1 MLRRLLSL
9 DYVLEYPQLSWL
21 PTEQEKVGFFE
32 SLGIDR
38 RRIPH
43 RIYQGAVGKQ
53 TRYFA
58 LQLPIAVDTKT
69 ATFAYVDP
77 GKDTDTERCTWG
89 ATHEWLWRALREQG
103 LGVQVVV
110 IGADHTA
117 TRRSK
122 AALQSWSNGASEQGV
137 HKAEGPTQDDPAVK
151 AEMQQIEDV
160 MRRGDRAGLSKYGGF
175 QGATLRLIEIKKTS
189 PIEGSIRGLYRRLR
203 DVGFTSFED
212 AGCGAMNRRNG
223 VPISGAIQD
232 CFYCAPCTMPVPI
245 QPGTQTR
252 GGSVPGFGDAVYQ
265 HHGSYLFAA
274 TRLVRKSPASPQR
287 SSGKGQDGSDPPLF
301 AAVSANGEGGVYQP
315 VYHRLPPFSGV
326 APVRFIPT
334 GRFRTRTPSGR

>member
-1 MLRRLLSL
+1 MIEHLHDLEKRLEPLGWRGREAEWIALVCLHSGLFTRAQFCFYFDGAFRSRAERFVRALVDRRLAVEDDRAIFPGGARACRISNKEIYRKLGIENVRHRRDADDSVMLRRLLSL

-58 LQLPIAVDTKT
+58 LKLPIAVDTKT

-77 GKDTDTERCTWG
+77 GKDTDTERRSWG
-89 ATHEWLWRALREQG
+89 AAHQWLWRALRGKG

-137 HKAEGPTQDDPAVK
+137 QKAEGPTQDDPAVK

-175 QGATLRLIEIKKTS
+175 QGATLRLIELRKLPQSKGAS
-189 PIEGSIRGLYRRLR
+189 GASIDGYETWVSRRLR
-203 DVGFTSFED
+203 MLD
-212 AGCGAMNRRNG
+212 AE
-223 VPISGAIQD
+223 
-232 CFYCAPCTMPVPI
+232 
-245 QPGTQTR
+245 
-252 GGSVPGFGDAVYQ
+252 
-265 HHGSYLFAA
+265 L
-274 TRLVRKSPASPQR
+274 
-287 SSGKGQDGSDPPLF
+287 
-301 AAVSANGEGGVYQP
+301 
-315 VYHRLPPFSGV
+315 
-326 APVRFIPT
+326 
-334 GRFRTRTPSGR
+334 

>member
-1 MLRRLLSL
+1 MEDDRTIFPGGARACRIFNKEIYRKLGIENVRHRRYVDDSVMLRRLLSL

-58 LQLPIAVDTKT
+58 LKLPIAVDTKT

-77 GKDTDTERCTWG
+77 GKDTDTELRSWG
-89 ATHEWLWRALREQG
+89 AAHQWLWRALREQG

-122 AALQSWSNGASEQGV
+122 AALQSWSKGAEEQGEQR
-137 HKAEGPTQDDPAVK
+137 AAGPTQDDSPVK
-151 AEMQQIEDV
+151 AEMQYIEKALVKLDTAIV
-160 MRRGDRAGLSKYGGF
+160 AKYGGVK
-175 QGATLRLIEIKKTS
+175 GISKRLIELKTLPRS
-189 PIEGSIRGLYRRLR
+189 KGATGVSIDSYETWVSRRLR
-203 DVGFTSFED
+203 MLD
-212 AGCGAMNRRNG
+212 A
-223 VPISGAIQD
+223 D
-232 CFYCAPCTMPVPI
+232 
-245 QPGTQTR
+245 
-252 GGSVPGFGDAVYQ
+252 
-265 HHGSYLFAA
+265 L
-274 TRLVRKSPASPQR
+274 
-287 SSGKGQDGSDPPLF
+287 
-301 AAVSANGEGGVYQP
+301 
-315 VYHRLPPFSGV
+315 
-326 APVRFIPT
+326 
-334 GRFRTRTPSGR
+334 

>member
-1 MLRRLLSL
+1 MIEHLHDREKALESLGWRGREAEWIALVCLHSGLFTRAQFCFYFDGAFRNRAERFVRALVDRRMAVEDDRAIFPGGARACRISNKEIYRKLGIENVRHRREADDSVMLRRLLSL
-9 DYVLEYPQLSWL
+9 DYVLEHPQLSWL
-21 PTEQEKVGFFE
+21 PTEPEKVSFFE

-58 LQLPIAVDTKT
+58 LKLPIAVDTKT

-77 GKDTDTERCTWG
+77 GKDSDTELRSWG
-89 ATHEWLWRALREQG
+89 AAHQWLWRALRGKG

-137 HKAEGPTQDDPAVK
+137 QKAEGPTQDDPAVK

-175 QGATLRLIEIKKTS
+175 QGATLRLIEFRKLPQSKGAS
-189 PIEGSIRGLYRRLR
+189 GASIDGYETWVSRRLR
-203 DVGFTSFED
+203 MLD
-212 AGCGAMNRRNG
+212 AE
-223 VPISGAIQD
+223 
-232 CFYCAPCTMPVPI
+232 
-245 QPGTQTR
+245 
-252 GGSVPGFGDAVYQ
+252 
-265 HHGSYLFAA
+265 L
-274 TRLVRKSPASPQR
+274 
-287 SSGKGQDGSDPPLF
+287 
-301 AAVSANGEGGVYQP
+301 
-315 VYHRLPPFSGV
+315 
-326 APVRFIPT
+326 
-334 GRFRTRTPSGR
+334 

>member
-1 MLRRLLSL
+1 MEDDRAIFPGGARACRISNKEIYRKLGIENVRHRRDADDSVMLRRLLSL

-58 LQLPIAVDTKT
+58 LKLPIAVDTKT

-110 IGADHTA
+110 IGADRTA

-175 QGATLRLIEIKKTS
+175 QGATLRLIELRKRPQSKGAS
-189 PIEGSIRGLYRRLR
+189 GASIDSYETWVSRRLR
-203 DVGFTSFED
+203 MLD
-212 AGCGAMNRRNG
+212 AE
-223 VPISGAIQD
+223 
-232 CFYCAPCTMPVPI
+232 
-245 QPGTQTR
+245 
-252 GGSVPGFGDAVYQ
+252 
-265 HHGSYLFAA
+265 L
-274 TRLVRKSPASPQR
+274 
-287 SSGKGQDGSDPPLF
+287 
-301 AAVSANGEGGVYQP
+301 
-315 VYHRLPPFSGV
+315 
-326 APVRFIPT
+326 
-334 GRFRTRTPSGR
+334 